1 MDLRLALYELAA
13 EHKLDARATD
23 RLEQLA
29 GLHDEPSRLAYRL
42 ARAVAASAAALAGLG
57 LIFWIAAQWGTMGR
71 LGQFALLQGFLLT
84 TCLGA
89 LLRPAGRVPLGLL
102 SLLIIGGLFAYFGQ
116 TYQTG
121 ADAWQLFA
129 LWAVLALPLC
139 LGVRSDVLWAPWS
152 LVVMT
157 AVSLWM
163 RTHTGHGWRFERDDL
178 MVHLVGWS
186 IALAATGLLSMRFQ
200 SFTGADTWAHRTA
213 ITLTAVIITSTALGG
228 LFSNQGGM
236 QYGLG
241 LLALVAAAMVL
252 ALSQSF
258 DVYGLSAVAL
268 GINTLLVAGFARLIF
283 THHSGGD
290 GVGSLLMIGLLAAG
304 LLAFSVSA
312 LLRLTRL
319 RQVSGDIA

>member
-13 EHKLDARATD
+13 EYKLDARATD

-29 GLHDEPSRLAYRL
+29 GLHDEPSGLVYRL
-42 ARAVAASAAALAGLG
+42 PRAVAASAAALVGLG
-57 LIFWIAAQWGTMGR
+57 LIFLIAAHWGTMGR
-71 LGQFALLQGFLLT
+71 FGQFALLQGFLLA
-84 TCLGA
+84 TCQGA
-89 LLRPAGRVPLGLL
+89 LLRPAGRVPLSLL
-102 SLLIIGGLFAYFGQ
+102 ALLIIGGLFAYFGQ

-129 LWAVLALPLC
+129 LWAALTLPLC
-139 LGVRSDVLWAPWS
+139 LGVRSDVLWAPWA

-163 RTHTGHGWRFERDDL
+163 RTHTGHGWRFEPDDL
-178 MVHLVGWS
+178 MVHLMGWT
-186 IALAATGLLSMRFQ
+186 IALAATGLLSSRCQ
-200 SFTGADTWAHRTA
+200 SFTGADLLAYRTA
-213 ITLTAVIITSTALGG
+213 ITLTVVIITSTALGG
-228 LFSNQGGM
+228 LFSHLGGM

-241 LLALVAAAMVL
+241 LLALVAAVVAL
-252 ALSQSF
+252 ALPQSF

-268 GINTLLVAGFARLIF
+268 GINTLLVAGFARLIL
-283 THHSGGD
+283 THQNGGN

-312 LLRLTRL
+312 VLRLARL
-319 RQVSGDIA
+319 HQVSEDIV